1 MAVTPDTTIHLLK
14 VPLEIDEIN
23 QITFASATAQYNYFI
38 SCPKKTEDDLYY
50 QRKDNYISW
59 PDHIDNILEY
69 NYVMYQ
75 NSNYT
80 NKWFY
85 AFITNMEYENDGM
98 TRVYIKTDPFQTWQF
113 DITYKPSFVER
124 EHVNDDT
131 VGKNIIDEGLAL
143 GDFVCNKKN
152 SLLHDSVDDLTTAD
166 TDIALVLGVSEILD
180 SATWVSGKGVLVNG
194 IYTGL
199 RYLAFKND
207 TTDLTYGIPAL
218 NSIIESYSRAGK
230 LDAIYCI
237 FYCPSYYVSS
247 ALQRGDHL
255 IAGDDTVNILTIN
268 HNNQLANNKDMTL
281 TQATL
286 DGYTPINNKLLC
298 YPYNYLTVS
307 NNNGS
312 DVIYR
317 LEDFYTI
324 SDNTKTLINPKFIAN
339 FVVTPGGSLRL
350 TPENYKG
357 INKNQIEG
365 INGGKFPVCNW
376 LSDVYTNW
384 LTQNGVNI
392 GIDFISS
399 IASVIGGAYTGN
411 TNAIAS
417 GASNIASNIS
427 EIYKASLIPDQA
439 RGNINCGDVVTAE
452 GSNDFIFYNM
462 TIKAQQA
469 KIIDDYFTMY
479 GYKVNTVKL
488 PNITGRTNWNY
499 VKTVNCN
506 ITGNIPQQDVQEIKN
521 MFNNGV
527 TLWHNPSTFLDYSQS
542 NAIVT

>member
-23 QITFASATAQYNYFI
+23 QITFASSTAQYNYFI
-38 SCPKKTEDDLYY
+38 SCPKKTEEDLYY

-131 VGKNIIDEGLAL
+131 VGKNVIDEGLAL

-152 SLLHDSVDDLTTAD
+152 SLLHNSVDDDTTAV
-166 TDIALVLGVSEILD
+166 TDLAIVLGVSEILD
-180 SATWVSGKGVLVNG
+180 SASWVSGKGVLANG

-207 TTDLTYGIPAL
+207 TADLTYGIPVL
-218 NSIIESYSRAGK
+218 NSVIESYSRAAK

-237 FYCPSYYVSS
+237 FYCPSYFVRS
-247 ALQRGDHL
+247 ALQRDDHL
-255 IAGDDTVNILTIN
+255 VGGNSRVEIFTIN
-268 HNNQLANNKDMTL
+268 HNNQLSNNKEMTL

-324 SDNTKTLINPKFIAN
+324 SEGTKTLINPKFIAN
-339 FVVTPGGSLRL
+339 FVLTPGGSLRL

-357 INKNQIEG
+357 VNKNQIEG
-365 INGGKFPVCNW
+365 INGGKFPVSNW
-376 LSDVYTNW
+376 LGDVYTNW

-392 GIDFISS
+392 ALDIIGGGLSMASQVANEQDVTTSGAMG
-399 IASVIGGAYTGN
+399 IASTLAEV
-411 TNAIAS
+411 
-417 GASNIASNIS
+417 
-427 EIYKASLIPDQA
+427 YKQSLVPDQA

-462 TIKAQQA
+462 SIKAQQA

-506 ITGNIPQQDVQEIKN
+506 ITGNIPQQDIQEIKN